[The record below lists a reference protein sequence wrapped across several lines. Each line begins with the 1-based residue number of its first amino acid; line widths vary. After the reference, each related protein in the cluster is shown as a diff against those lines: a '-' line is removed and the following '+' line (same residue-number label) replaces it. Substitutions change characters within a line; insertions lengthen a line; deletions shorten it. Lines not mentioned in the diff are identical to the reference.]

1 MWRTSSYWYVDIFF
15 WLNRGRL
22 LLFHIKWRGLHHP
35 WEILLMDRLRCVQ
48 CCQTYVVKYD
58 DEFPKSAV
66 MYLVG
71 VLVVIYVASGQNGT
85 ISLFTE
91 NIYQSTTVSEICKD
105 LPLFEYSSL
114 GNLSFPW
121 YLSSINSSTMEK
133 FWNFFMV
140 LEFHQKFSGKFESY
154 FFKELEFMEL
164 KLHGKVKFHKLEF
177 QKRGRLLNI
186 SQTMV
191 YCKYFAKG

>member
-1 MWRTSSYWYVDIFF
+1 
-15 WLNRGRL
+15 
-22 LLFHIKWRGLHHP
+22 
-35 WEILLMDRLRCVQ
+35 MDRLRCVQ

-114 GNLSFPW
+114 GNLSFP
-121 YLSSINSSTMEK
+121 
-133 FWNFFMV
+133 
-140 LEFHQKFSGKFESY
+140 
-154 FFKELEFMEL
+154 
-164 KLHGKVKFHKLEF
+164 
-177 QKRGRLLNI
+177 
-186 SQTMV
+186 
-191 YCKYFAKG
+191 